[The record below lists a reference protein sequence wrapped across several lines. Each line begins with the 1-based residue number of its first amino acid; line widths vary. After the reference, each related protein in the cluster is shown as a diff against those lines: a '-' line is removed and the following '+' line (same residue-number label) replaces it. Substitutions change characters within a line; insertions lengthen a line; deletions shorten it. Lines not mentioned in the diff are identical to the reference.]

1 MNEFL
6 GDFVIEEEM
15 QGFNVHRKADEA
27 SLV

>member
-1 MNEFL
+1 VDEFL

-27 SLV
+27 GLV